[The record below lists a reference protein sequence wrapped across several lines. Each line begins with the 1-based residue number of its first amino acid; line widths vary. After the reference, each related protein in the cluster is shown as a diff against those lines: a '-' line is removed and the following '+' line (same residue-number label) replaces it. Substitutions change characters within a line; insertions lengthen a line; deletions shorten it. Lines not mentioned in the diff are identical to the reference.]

1 MAKKLSEDQIRWVLS
16 VESSKAQQE
25 IHKLTKANRELNS
38 ENTRRKKLLTELEA
52 AGKKESEVYKRLRA
66 EIKQTNSDISHND
79 ALISGLSKRL
89 DLSQLTMRQLTKRA
103 RELREQLKDTSKA
116 TDPKAYKQLSSE
128 LKAVEGRMSE
138 LSVSG
143 KKTLSFLSASALK
156 AGALAGSIALAG
168 AAVKATISSNIDINK
183 EFEQSVANLAAILD
197 TTPDKMK
204 VLTADAKHLGS
215 TTEYT
220 SAQVVSLQEELAK
233 LGFSQ
238 DEIHNSTEPILL
250 LASALGAD
258 LPRASALAGAALR
271 AFQLPATETA
281 RVASVMTA
289 GANASALSFEYI
301 ETAMS
306 TVAPVARAF
315 GFTIEDTIALLGAL
329 SDSGFDASSAA
340 TATRNI
346 LLNMADSSG
355 KLAKAL
361 GQPVTKLDDLVSGLI
376 NLRERGV
383 DLNTT
388 LELTDKRSVSAFN
401 TFLAGAEHVGKLS
414 EKVTDADGVL
424 RRMAETKLDTAIGD
438 TKILSSTW
446 EGLMLRFTAGKDIYR
461 GVVQAITNG
470 LAKIS
475 DAFTPASEKMQQQ
488 LSAVSELES
497 TIPSLVDRY
506 EELSSRSSLSADD
519 QAELR
524 DVITQIGTAIPG
536 VITQFD
542 EYGNAIQLNT
552 QRVWDYLAAE
562 RARLRYLNKEAIEDA
577 EKDIEKAR
585 EQVKYLRYLYESGG
599 KARTSG
605 FGMVGAGDN
614 ILQSDP
620 DTDLSDIYQQI
631 LAQQDII
638 AGAQEQLKKLRG
650 DDIEQQAEYQA
661 RQITL
666 RKQFNQM
673 DASELREWIRLHQN
687 ATDAVLKQYAGY
699 DVQSED
705 TLGRMRSEY
714 SRFAAMAQEIYSNR
728 FPEEQTKISI
738 DFDSES
744 SAVALKNLEAAH
756 QEEINAI
763 RTDGQARQQAE
774 ALINDR
780 ILRSDIEYYS
790 ERTRLLEGYL
800 ASEKKSS
807 NQAEYRK
814 GIVEAR
820 AKIVAAEVSLE
831 RNAISEIEKWRS
843 DALAREQAVT
853 GAATTALQKSLSEK
867 RITQQDYEFAVL
879 NLSAE
884 SSRRRLDIENTYLS
898 TVNDLELKNGT
909 LKADA
914 VAKANQAVLTADLA
928 AAKARAEQQSRLDTL
943 LADFKGKFNITTPQE
958 DLDLQ
963 LKSLDATYQASRDY
977 AQANN
982 MSSLELDQAYALAK
996 EKLIADSE
1004 SRILALRKQYGLVSM
1019 QELYDEQKLQLAQHL
1034 SQGLL
1039 TNEDYEKAVINLKR
1053 DYYKQQFDYY
1063 RKIVSD
1069 AVSSLQQAEIQQIE
1083 DKYAVEIEAAKG
1095 NEEEVARLENEKAQK
1110 KLDVEKKYADI
1121 NFAVKLSQIAA
1132 DTAVAIMKTY
1142 SDLGFIKGSIAA
1154 PIVAA
1159 TGVAQAAVAMSEWQ
1173 KIKNMTLSGSS
1184 ASGSSGARVLSGR
1197 EDGGSIDVIRS
1208 QDGRRFRA
1216 AYDPSARG
1224 YVDRPTV
1231 IVGEGPAGHSREW
1244 IASNAA
1250 VSNPTVAP
1258 IISLIDERQR
1268 IGDIATVDM
1277 NRLIRTRLAGFE
1289 SGGSL
1294 GNVPKPSSSSL
1305 PASHGRYPSEYISPS
1320 RIEKVLGGIESEL
1333 AYIREYGIYS
1343 SVVLSDFER
1352 KQNLR
1357 DRSRKIGSKNPAK

>member
-1 MAKKLSEDQIRWVLS
+1 MAKKLSEDEIKWILS
-16 VESSKAQQE
+16 VESTKAQQE
-25 IHKLTKANRELNS
+25 IHKLTKANKELNT
-38 ENTRRKKLLTELEA
+38 ENNRRKKLLTELEA
-52 AGKKESEVYKRLRA
+52 AGKKESEEYKRLRA
-66 EIKQTNSDISHND
+66 EIKQTNSDISRND
-79 ALISGLSKRL
+79 ALIAGLTKRM
-89 DLSQLTMRQLTKRA
+89 DLSQLTTRQLAKRA
-103 RELREQLKDTSKA
+103 KELSEQLKDTSKA

-128 LKAVEGRMSE
+128 LKAVKSRMSE
-138 LSVSG
+138 LSSSG
-143 KKTLSFLSASALK
+143 KNVLSFLSASALK

-168 AAVKATISSNIDINK
+168 AAVKSTVSSNIDINK

-197 TTPDKMK
+197 ITPDKMK
-204 VLTADAKHLGS
+204 MLIGDAKHLGS

-301 ETAMS
+301 ETSMS

-446 EGLMLRFTAGKDIYR
+446 EGLMLRFTAAKDIYR
-461 GVVQAITNG
+461 GVVQGITKG

-542 EYGNAIQLNT
+542 EYGNALSLNT
-552 QRVWDYLAAE
+552 QRVWDYLSAE
-562 RARLRYLNKEAIEDA
+562 RARLRYLNAEAIEDA
-577 EKDIEKAR
+577 EKAISEAKKEVQRLQAVYKNGGVEYIAIGSRGSSGRKVTPIE
-585 EQVKYLRYLYESGG
+585 EV
-599 KARTSG
+599 
-605 FGMVGAGDN
+605 
-614 ILQSDP
+614 
-620 DTDLSDIYQQI
+620 YQQI

-687 ATDAVLKQYAGY
+687 ASDAVLKQYAGY
-699 DVQSED
+699 DVQSKD
-705 TLGRMRSEY
+705 TLEHMRSEY

-744 SAVALKNLEAAH
+744 SSTALKNLEAAH
-756 QEEINAI
+756 HEEINVI
-763 RTDGQARQQAE
+763 RADGQARQQTE

-790 ERTRLLEGYL
+790 ERARLLESYL
-800 ASEKKSS
+800 ASEKKSG

-820 AKIVAAEVSLE
+820 AKIIAAEVSLE
-831 RNAISEIEKWRS
+831 KNAVSEIEKWRA

-853 GAATTALQKSLSEK
+853 GAATTALQKALSEK

-914 VAKANQAVLTADLA
+914 VAKANQAVLTADLT

-943 LADFKGKFNITTPQE
+943 LADFKGKFKITTPQE

-963 LKSLDATYQASRDY
+963 LASLDATYQASRDY

-982 MSSLELDQAYALAK
+982 MSTLELDHAYALAK

-1004 SRILALRKQYGLVSM
+1004 SRILAIRKQYGLVSQ
-1019 QELYDEQKLQLAQHL
+1019 QELYEQQQLQLAQHL

-1053 DYYKQQFDYY
+1053 DYYKQQFDYC

-1069 AVSSLQQAEIQQIE
+1069 SVSSLQQAEIQQIE

-1121 NFAVKLSQIAA
+1121 NFAIKLAQITS
-1132 DTAVAIMKTY
+1132 DTAASIMATY
-1142 SDLGFIKGSIAA
+1142 RTLGWPAGIPAA
-1154 PIVAA
+1154 ALMGA
-1159 TGVAQAAVAMSEWQ
+1159 TGIAQAAVAMSEWQ

-1197 EDGGSIDVIRS
+1197 EGGGSIDVIRS

-1289 SGGSL
+1289 SGGPL

>member
-1 MAKKLSEDQIRWVLS
+1 MAKKLSEDEIKWILS
-16 VESSKAQQE
+16 VESTKAQQE
-25 IHKLTKANRELNS
+25 IHKLTKANKELNT
-38 ENTRRKKLLTELEA
+38 ENNRRKKLLTELEA
-52 AGKKESEVYKRLRA
+52 AGKKESEEYKRLRA
-66 EIKQTNSDISHND
+66 EIKQTNSDISRND
-79 ALISGLSKRL
+79 ALIAGLTKRM
-89 DLSQLTMRQLTKRA
+89 DLSQLTTRQLAKRA
-103 RELREQLKDTSKA
+103 KELSEQLKDTSKA

-128 LKAVEGRMSE
+128 LKAVKSRMSE
-138 LSVSG
+138 LSSSG
-143 KKTLSFLSASALK
+143 KNVLSFLSASALK

-168 AAVKATISSNIDINK
+168 AAVKSTVSSNIDINK

-197 TTPDKMK
+197 ITPDKMK
-204 VLTADAKHLGS
+204 MLIGDAKHLGS

-238 DEIHNSTEPILL
+238 NEIHNSTEPILL

-301 ETAMS
+301 ETSMS

-446 EGLMLRFTAGKDIYR
+446 EGLMLRFTAAKDIYR
-461 GVVQAITNG
+461 GVVQGITKG

-542 EYGNAIQLNT
+542 EYGNALQLNT

-577 EKDIEKAR
+577 EKDIKRA
-585 EQVKYLRYLYESGG
+585 KTYI
-599 KARTSG
+599 K
-605 FGMVGAGDN
+605 
-614 ILQSDP
+614 ILQDAYKSGDSVVELP
-620 DTDLSDIYQQI
+620 FGGISVGMTKATDDELTEIYQKI

-673 DASELREWIRLHQN
+673 DASELSEWIRLHQN
-687 ATDAVLKQYAGY
+687 ASDAVLKQYAGY
-699 DVQSED
+699 DVQSKD
-705 TLGRMRSEY
+705 TLERMRSEY
-714 SRFAAMAQEIYSNR
+714 SLFAAMAQEIYSNR
-728 FPEEQTKISI
+728 FPEEQIKISI

-744 SAVALKNLEAAH
+744 SSTALKNLEAAH
-756 QEEINAI
+756 QEEINVI
-763 RTDGQARQQAE
+763 RADGQARQQTE

-790 ERTRLLEGYL
+790 ERARLLESYL
-800 ASEKKSS
+800 ASEKKSG

-820 AKIVAAEVSLE
+820 AKIIAAEVSLE
-831 RNAISEIEKWRS
+831 KNAVSEIEKWRA

-853 GAATTALQKSLSEK
+853 GAATTALQKALSEK

-914 VAKANQAVLTADLA
+914 VAKANQAVLTADLT

-943 LADFKGKFNITTPQE
+943 LADFKGKFKITTPQE

-963 LKSLDATYQASRDY
+963 LASLDATYQASRDY

-982 MSSLELDQAYALAK
+982 MSTLELDQAYALAK

-1004 SRILALRKQYGLVSM
+1004 SRILAIRKQYGLVSQ
-1019 QELYDEQKLQLAQHL
+1019 QELYEQQQLQLAQHL

-1121 NFAVKLSQIAA
+1121 NFAIKLAQITS
-1132 DTAVAIMKTY
+1132 DTAASIMATY
-1142 SDLGFIKGSIAA
+1142 RTLGWPAGIPAA
-1154 PIVAA
+1154 ALMGA
-1159 TGVAQAAVAMSEWQ
+1159 TGIAQAAVAMSEWQ

-1197 EDGGSIDVIRS
+1197 EGGGSIDVIRS

-1289 SGGSL
+1289 SGGLL

-1357 DRSRKIGSKNPAK
+1357 DRSRKIGSKNPVK

>member
-1 MAKKLSEDQIRWVLS
+1 MAKKLSEDEIKWILS
-16 VESSKAQQE
+16 VESTKAQQE
-25 IHKLTKANRELNS
+25 IHKLTKANKELNT
-38 ENTRRKKLLTELEA
+38 ENNRRKKLLTELEA
-52 AGKKESEVYKRLRA
+52 AGKKESEEYKRLRA
-66 EIKQTNSDISHND
+66 EIKQTNSDISRND
-79 ALISGLSKRL
+79 ALIAGLTKRM
-89 DLSQLTMRQLTKRA
+89 DLSQLTTRQLAKRA
-103 RELREQLKDTSKA
+103 KELSEQLKDTSKA

-128 LKAVEGRMSE
+128 LKAVKGRMSE
-138 LSVSG
+138 LSSSG
-143 KKTLSFLSASALK
+143 KNVLSFLSASALK

-168 AAVKATISSNIDINK
+168 AAVKSIVSSNIDINK

-197 TTPDKMK
+197 ITPDKMK
-204 VLTADAKHLGS
+204 MLIGDAKHLGS

-301 ETAMS
+301 ETSMS

-446 EGLMLRFTAGKDIYR
+446 EGLMLRFTAAKDIYR
-461 GVVQAITNG
+461 GVVQGITKG

-488 LSAVSELES
+488 LSSVSELES

-542 EYGNAIQLNT
+542 EYGNALSLNT

-577 EKDIEKAR
+577 EKAISEAKKEVQRLQAVYKNGGVEYIAIGSRGSSGRKVTPIE
-585 EQVKYLRYLYESGG
+585 EV
-599 KARTSG
+599 
-605 FGMVGAGDN
+605 
-614 ILQSDP
+614 
-620 DTDLSDIYQQI
+620 YQQI

-687 ATDAVLKQYAGY
+687 ASDAVLKQYAGY
-699 DVQSED
+699 DVQSKD
-705 TLGRMRSEY
+705 TLERMRSEY
-714 SRFAAMAQEIYSNR
+714 SQFAAMAQEIYSNR

-744 SAVALKNLEAAH
+744 SSIALKNLEAAH

-763 RTDGQARQQAE
+763 RADGQARQQTE

-790 ERTRLLEGYL
+790 ERARLLEGYL
-800 ASEKKSS
+800 ASEKKSG

-820 AKIVAAEVSLE
+820 AKIIAAEVSLE
-831 RNAISEIEKWRS
+831 KNAVSEIEKWRA

-853 GAATTALQKSLSEK
+853 GAATTALQKALSEK

-914 VAKANQAVLTADLA
+914 VAKANQAVLTADLT

-943 LADFKGKFNITTPQE
+943 LADFKGKFKITTPQE

-963 LKSLDATYQASRDY
+963 LASLDATYQASRDY

-982 MSSLELDQAYALAK
+982 MSTLELDQAYALAK

-1004 SRILALRKQYGLVSM
+1004 SRILAIRKQYGLVSQ
-1019 QELYDEQKLQLAQHL
+1019 QELYEQQQLQLAQHL

-1159 TGVAQAAVAMSEWQ
+1159 AGAAQAAVAMSEWQ

-1184 ASGSSGARVLSGR
+1184 TSGSSGARVLSGR
-1197 EDGGSIDVIRS
+1197 EGGGSIDVIRS

-1289 SGGSL
+1289 SGGPL